1 VRCGHL
7 LTVTLAVGYA
17 LQSAQVRADRIPA
30 AELRVELE
38 PDGGIVVPVYIR
50 GTGPHRF
57 LLDTGASHTAMSDRL
72 AATLGLDAVAKAEV
86 VTAAGAVTRTVVTA
100 KEVAVGTATVDV
112 LLPTTVDSATL
123 EVAGRA
129 LAGVLGQDFLSQFNF
144 TIDYRTR
151 RLWWTAD
158 DVPGGGIRLV
168 LRPSGGRF
176 VVELQQ
182 VACGC
187 PVSLVPDSGA
197 QGLVLYAGTNA
208 DRLPVERSAISMRV
222 STLAGAGTAAT
233 VVLRELRVGQTTLWN
248 QTAARIPAG
257 ADRADGLLPLHVFG
271 RVSFNNRDS
280 YMIVEPR

>member
-1 VRCGHL
+1 
-7 LTVTLAVGYA
+7 
-17 LQSAQVRADRIPA
+17 
-30 AELRVELE
+30 
-38 PDGGIVVPVYIR
+38 
-50 GTGPHRF
+50 
-57 LLDTGASHTAMSDRL
+57 
-72 AATLGLDAVAKAEV
+72 
-86 VTAAGAVTRTVVTA
+86 
-100 KEVAVGTATVDV
+100 
-112 LLPTTVDSATL
+112 
-123 EVAGRA
+123 
-129 LAGVLGQDFLSQFNF
+129 
-144 TIDYRTR
+144 
-151 RLWWTAD
+151 
-158 DVPGGGIRLV
+158 
-168 LRPSGGRF
+168 
-176 VVELQQ
+176 VELQQ